1 VALDLR
7 RTFRAPK
14 VPEVDAWF
22 WFLKLLSTAMG
33 EATSDYF
40 VHRFNPEVAVA
51 VGFVVFVGFLWL
63 QLSAPRYLIT
73 TYWLAVVMVAV
84 FGTMAADVLHV
95 GMGIPYTDTSIGFA
109 IGLAVVFLAWW
120 KAEGTLSIH
129 SITTTRRELFY
140 WATVLATFAMG
151 TALGDFTASTLH
163 LGYLT
168 SIVLFAVLI
177 CLPALGAL
185 GGLNEIATFWTAYVI
200 TRPLGA
206 SIADY
211 FGFPTSVGGRGW
223 GHGTTALLLTAVIA
237 LVLAG
242 LVTRYNRARRR
253 PALTRY
259 ARAGTFPTRDSRSR
273 PTVR

>member
-1 VALDLR
+1 MALDLR

-40 VHRFNPEVAVA
+40 VHRFNPEVV
-51 VGFVVFVGFLWL
+51 VVFGFVAFAACLWL

-95 GMGIPYTDTSIGFA
+95 AMGIPYTDTSIGFA
-109 IGLAVVFLAWW
+109 VCLIVVFVAWW

-140 WATVLATFAMG
+140 WAAVMATFAMG
-151 TALGDFTASTLH
+151 TALGDFTAVTLG

-185 GGLNEIATFWTAYVI
+185 GGLNDIAMFWTAYVI

-211 FGFPTSVGGRGW
+211 FGFPTTVGGRGW

-242 LVTRYNRARRR
+242 LLTSYNRKRRR
-253 PALTRY
+253 QRLTRY
-259 ARAGTFPTRDSRSR
+259 ARPGTFPKRDSRSR
-273 PTVR
+273 PTAR